1 MAIELEFTKEAVT
14 QMGLAGLLH
23 DIGKIGIN
31 EEILNKTGRIDVFE
45 RMEIE
50 RHAELGHRI
59 LGSVNDYFE
68 IADYVLAHH
77 ERWDGKGY
85 PKGLK
90 TTEIPAESR
99 ILALAEAYD
108 AMTNERSYD
117 R

>member
-1 MAIELEFTKEAVT
+1 
-14 QMGLAGLLH
+14 
-23 DIGKIGIN
+23 
-31 EEILNKTGRIDVFE
+31 
-45 RMEIE
+45 MEIE

-117 R
+117 RQLSKPEAISQLQAGAGKQFDPEHAKVFVERVLKSPWKK